1 MTNGA
6 AFLHPNTSRY
16 FFFSLMFYGIRLN
29 DLSSRAISLAWWC
42 GLALWACTY
51 PKVCIF
57 KLWLFFFFLSGYFFL
72 LTFIYC
78 SQSSGRCLGSIK
90 IFGSLDNFW
99 RLDKDDKDHLKN
111 PICAFVSSTGTGL
124 SHIRT
129 DEFEYTID
137 SILSIFSS
145 RSRLPL

>member
-1 MTNGA
+1 MII
-6 AFLHPNTSRY
+6 L
-16 FFFSLMFYGIRLN
+16 
-29 DLSSRAISLAWWC
+29 
-42 GLALWACTY
+42 
-51 PKVCIF
+51 
-57 KLWLFFFFLSGYFFL
+57 FFFLSGYFFL

-78 SQSSGRCLGSIK
+78 SQSSGRCLSIK
-90 IFGSLDNFW
+90 SFGSLDNFW

-145 RSRLPL
+145 RHVQGKCLNLELEPESINPFFSPF